1 MKLLSRKASLAIGV
15 IGVSV
20 GLLPLVLWQQATGAT
35 EADLSAPAIASP
47 GPFPIAALGRV
58 EPRHGLIRIAG
69 PARPTA
75 VIGLLRVA
83 SGDVVAPGQV
93 LAELDDKPQL
103 EAVVERLRAE
113 LRDAEQQQKRFQRLH
128 RDGVVSTSELESVQL
143 RTAVATA
150 ELRRAQAQLEQSL
163 VRSPMAGTILDIY
176 TRRGERIA
184 GEGLLLLA
192 DTRQMD
198 VLAEVYESDAP
209 HLVVGAP
216 ATISSPVLPAPIVG
230 HVERI
235 GQLVGKQRAFDL
247 NPAAAADRRVVEVRI
262 ALEHPDAVAALSN
275 LQVDVSIDAPR
286 KES

>member
-1 MKLLSRKASLAIGV
+1 MRQRSRNAALAIGV
-15 IGVSV
+15 V
-20 GLLPLVLWQQATGAT
+20 GLSLCLLPLVPWQQATGAT
-35 EADLSAPAIASP
+35 EAALPAQTIASP
-47 GPFPIAALGRV
+47 DPFPIAALGRV

-75 VIGLLRVA
+75 VIGLLHVA
-83 SGDVVAPGQV
+83 AGEVVEPGQV

-103 EAVVERLRAE
+103 EATVERLHAE
-113 LRDAEQQQKRFQRLH
+113 RHDAEQQQKRFQQLH
-128 RDGVVSTSELESVQL
+128 RNGVVSTAELESVQL

-163 VRSPMAGTILDIY
+163 VRSPMAGTVLDIY
-176 TRRGERIA
+176 TRRGERIGA
-184 GEGLLLLA
+184 EGLLLLA

-198 VLAEVYESDAP
+198 VLAEVYESDVS

-216 ATISSPVLPAPIVG
+216 ATVSSPVLPAPIVG

-262 ALEHPDAVAALSN
+262 ALAQPDAVAAFSN
-275 LQVDVSIDAPR
+275 LQVDVSIDAPH